1 MVGGLQVGDG
11 PPPLV
16 CDELVGRNAEATLLR
31 DRTAAAP
38 GGSGGVVVLV
48 GEAGAGK
55 SRLVGEATA
64 AARAA
69 RSTILFG
76 RAVPSAQPVAYRPLA
91 EALLAAFRS
100 GPAVDG
106 PELAGFH
113 GHLGRI
119 VPAWRPRAGVDD
131 SPVLLGEGVARLLGL
146 LGRDRGCLLVLEDLH
161 WSDPE
166 TLDAV
171 DYLADALQEAPVL
184 CLCTSR
190 PEGAAAELVERLALR
205 DPRARVTVPPLPPGD
220 VDRMVTACL
229 RTSAVPPGITAFVR
243 THSEGSPFLVE
254 ELLAGL
260 VSSGALTY
268 DGEWSR
274 QGDLVPTVPA
284 SLRESLR
291 RRLAALDATAR
302 QVIDAAAVLGRRF
315 DWQLL
320 PGIAEIDGRDVVE
333 ALRAAVA
340 EQLVVVEGQGFSF
353 RHALTREAVLADLL
367 PPDRRHLAQRAWP
380 AIERAHPG
388 LPGALC
394 EQAAE
399 LAEAAG
405 APEEAADR
413 LVESARRALDSGALV
428 SAEATVRRARRL
440 APPPGPTAL
449 AADELLVRILVAAGK
464 PGDALTVGLDA
475 AGRLRDEPGRRADL
489 LVALARAALTAGD
502 TETAGAHLATAR
514 SITDDD
520 AALGARVEA
529 VAAHVALDDDR
540 PDQAGELAR
549 AAATTAAATDQPA
562 VECEALEVL
571 GRIAAS
577 RGIDAAVPWLE
588 RAAEVAERR
597 GLADWHLR
605 ARRELALVAWGR
617 GDPGALR
624 ETRELAQRYGALTT
638 VAVMDLSLADVAL
651 SNFDRDGCLA
661 AARACVEASRR
672 YGLATGPVAHL
683 WLAGGHAL
691 AGDDAALQAA
701 TEAALAPDPDDPRI
715 LADLYGRVLATRCVV
730 ADDLDALPG
739 LLDTMMEHVR
749 VAPPMKSIYPGRALW
764 ATVHAIH
771 DDDLGAAAR
780 ALLAEAAESVRLPV
794 FTGTLTLVDAVAC
807 GRRGDAEGAAALMAS
822 AHAAL
827 RGAPLGTGLVHA
839 QQVLV
844 AGAAT
849 RDGWGDP
856 AGWLR
861 ESEAF
866 FAAAGHEYA
875 ARRCRAMIGV
885 TGAPIPRR
893 GRGTSAVPLPL
904 RALGVTGRELDVL
917 KLIAD
922 GRTNREIGVSL
933 HLSSKTVERHLSSL
947 FDRTGV
953 RNRAALGELARA
965 HGVLDG

>member
-1 MVGGLQVGDG
+1 MGGGRQVADG

-16 CDELVGRNAEATLLR
+16 CEELIGRDLEAAALR
-31 DRTAAAP
+31 ERTTAAAA
-38 GGSGGVVVLV
+38 GEGGVVVLV

-55 SRLVGEATA
+55 SRLVAVATA

-69 RSTILFG
+69 GSTVLSG
-76 RAVPSAQPVAYRPLA
+76 RAVPSVQPVAYRPLA
-91 EALLAAFRS
+91 EALLAAFRA
-100 GPAVDG
+100 GPVIDG

-119 VPAWRPRAGVDD
+119 VPAWRSGTSADD
-131 SPVLLGEGVARLLGL
+131 SPVLLGEGVARLLGM

-161 WSDPE
+161 WADPE
-166 TLDAV
+166 TLDAL
-171 DYLADALQEAPVL
+171 DHLADALRDGPVL
-184 CLCTSR
+184 CLATTR
-190 PEGAAAELVERLALR
+190 PDGAADELVHRLAVR
-205 DPRARVTVPPLPPGD
+205 DPRARLAVPPLPGPD
-220 VDRMVTACL
+220 VDRMVAACL
-229 RTSAVPPGITAFVR
+229 RTTAAPPDLTGFVR

-260 VSSGALTY
+260 VSSGALTH
-268 DGEWSR
+268 DGGWR
-274 QGDLVPTVPA
+274 RAGDLVPTVPV
-284 SLRESLR
+284 SLRESIR
-291 RRLAALDATAR
+291 RRLAALDRTAR
-302 QVIDAAAVLGRRF
+302 RVVDAAAVLGRRF

-340 EQLVVVEGQGFSF
+340 EQLVVVDGQEFSF

-367 PPDRRHLAQRAWP
+367 PPDHHLLATRAWP

-394 EQAAE
+394 ELAAE

-413 LVESARRALDSGALV
+413 LVESARRALDSGALTT
-428 SAEATVRRARRL
+428 AEATARRARRL
-440 APPPGPTAL
+440 APPEGRAAL

-464 PGDALTVGLDA
+464 PGDALAVGRVA
-475 AGRLRDEPGRRADL
+475 AERLADEPGRRADL
-489 LVALARAALTAGD
+489 LVVLGRAALTAGD
-502 TETAGAHLATAR
+502 TTTAGEHLASAR
-514 SITDDD
+514 STAPDDEAR
-520 AALGARVEA
+520 AARIDA
-529 VAAHVALDDDR
+529 VAAHHALDEDR
-540 PDQAGELAR
+540 PEHAAELAR
-549 AAATTAAATDQPA
+549 AAASAAAATDQPA

-571 GRIAAS
+571 GRTAGL
-577 RGIDAAVPWLE
+577 RGEDWLR
-588 RAAEVAERR
+588 RAAEVAERH

-605 ARRELALVAWGR
+605 ARRELALAAWGR
-617 GDPGALR
+617 GDTSGLAQ
-624 ETRELAQRYGALTT
+624 TRELARRYGALTT

-651 SNFDRDGCLA
+651 SNFDADGCLV
-661 AARACVEASRR
+661 AARACVDASRR

-691 AGDDAALQAA
+691 ADDEEAMRTAAD
-701 TEAALAPDPDDPRI
+701 AALAPDPDDPRI
-715 LADLYGRVLATRCVV
+715 LADLYGRVLVEHAFV

-749 VAPPMKSIYPGRALW
+749 VAPPMRSIYPGRALW

-771 DDDLGAAAR
+771 DDDHGAAAR
-780 ALLAEAAESVRLPV
+780 AELAEAAAAVPLPI
-794 FTGTLTLVDAVAC
+794 FAETLTIIDAVAA
-807 GRRGDAEGAAALMAS
+807 GRRGDPEGAHALMTT

-827 RGAPLGTGLVHA
+827 REIPLGTGLVHA
-839 QQVLV
+839 QQMLV

-861 ESEAF
+861 ECEAF
-866 FAAAGHEYA
+866 FTGTGHDRT
-875 ARRCRAMIGV
+875 ARRCRSMIAA
-885 TGAPIPRR
+885 TGAPVPRR
-893 GRGTSAVPLPL
+893 GPGTSDVPVRL

-917 KLIAD
+917 KLVAQ
-922 GRTNREIGVSL
+922 GRSTREIGDSL
-933 HLSSKTVERHLSSL
+933 HLSTKTVERHLSSL

-953 RNRAALGELARA
+953 RNRGALGELARA